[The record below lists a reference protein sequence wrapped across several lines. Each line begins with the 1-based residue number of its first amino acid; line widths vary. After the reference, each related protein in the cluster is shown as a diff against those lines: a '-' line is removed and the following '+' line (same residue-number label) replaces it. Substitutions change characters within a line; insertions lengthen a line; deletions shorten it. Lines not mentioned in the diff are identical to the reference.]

1 MSMAKKIYVVLV
13 LLFFS
18 LPLLVFDVHANTPIV
33 IHFFYLES
41 CPNCHI
47 EELYLTELQSQN
59 NNVTIVRYEVS
70 DPQNQILYD
79 QVYTCFNDAET
90 IDYNL
95 RYGTPFTVIG
105 GYAFSGFNDQ
115 SKNNIEK
122 MISHYTTQQYVDI
135 VSKIINEETIED
147 SDFDSIDLQT
157 GDIVTLPI
165 IGDISIESVSLGL
178 AAILLGFV
186 DGFNPCAMW
195 ILVFL
200 ITMLANQRDRKRMWI
215 LGSTFLFTSALVY
228 FLAMTVWMQVAITF
242 TEIVW
247 IRIAIGVV
255 AFIFGVYNLS
265 KFVKTVKTPEI
276 GCEVVDENKRRK
288 IIDKIKI
295 IISEKHLV
303 SALIGIILLAISV
316 NLIELAC
323 SAGLPLLF
331 SQIVAFNHV
340 APTTS
345 IMLTL
350 LYVFFFIIDDL
361 VIFSIAM
368 ITLKV
373 TGITNKYT
381 RFSHLV
387 GGLIM
392 IIIGFLLIFF
402 PSIIMLNF

>member
-1 MSMAKKIYVVLV
+1 
-13 LLFFS
+13 
-18 LPLLVFDVHANTPIV
+18 
-33 IHFFYLES
+33 
-41 CPNCHI
+41 
-47 EELYLTELQSQN
+47 
-59 NNVTIVRYEVS
+59 
-70 DPQNQILYD
+70 
-79 QVYTCFNDAET
+79 
-90 IDYNL
+90 
-95 RYGTPFTVIG
+95 
-105 GYAFSGFNDQ
+105 
-115 SKNNIEK
+115 
-122 MISHYTTQQYVDI
+122 
-135 VSKIINEETIED
+135 
-147 SDFDSIDLQT
+147 
-157 GDIVTLPI
+157 
-165 IGDISIESVSLGL
+165 
-178 AAILLGFV
+178 
-186 DGFNPCAMW
+186 
-195 ILVFL
+195 
-200 ITMLANQRDRKRMWI
+200 
-215 LGSTFLFTSALVY
+215 
-228 FLAMTVWMQVAITF
+228 LAMTVWMQVAITF